1 MRAFEDVEFLNI
13 FLIVSALIGIHL
25 IEPFLTLTH
34 YKAVTYEEPI
44 PISKELYN
52 DFQTTDASDLLS
64 VDQFG
69 FSFASSR
76 LKMEE
81 VIKWDPVILNSLKE
95 ATMHYENKILDA
107 LKMLLPELENG
118 LFKEEAYLD
127 LVTTIYP
134 VND

>member
-1 MRAFEDVEFLNI
+1 MRAFEDVEFLNV

-34 YKAVTYEEPI
+34 YKAVTYEELI

-69 FSFASSR
+69 FSFASCR

-81 VIKWDPVILNSLKE
+81 VIKWDPVILISLKE
-95 ATMHYENKILDA
+95 ATMHYENSPMPRIKSW
-107 LKMLLPELENG
+107 MS
-118 LFKEEAYLD
+118 
-127 LVTTIYP
+127 
-134 VND
+134 